1 MTRRRLVALG
11 WVATA
16 VVPAG
21 LATVLLVGC
30 CALPFHRVLHRVA
43 PLCHLAT
50 ALLASHGDGAHEHP
64 ATPVRPGDEDAKRGS
79 VEWRPAARMDVPLVL
94 AASQGLRA
102 AGVGPHSQIELGATR
117 CDDDVGQRLAL
128 LETLRL

>member
-1 MTRRRLVALG
+1 MRRRRLVALG
-11 WVATA
+11 WVAAA

-21 LATVLLVGC
+21 LAAVLLVGC
-30 CALPFHRVLHRVA
+30 CALPFHGWLHRVV

-50 ALLASHGDGAHEHP
+50 ATLAAHGHGEHQHP
-64 ATPVRPGDEDAKRGS
+64 ATPPRPSDETAKRGS
-79 VEWRPAARMDVPLVL
+79 VEWRPAARADAPLML
-94 AASQGLRA
+94 AASQA
-102 AGVGPHSQIELGATR
+102 QQPAGESPRSQIELGATR